1 MATSTR
7 GSDFHSLLGVVGSF
21 ISNDLVQ
28 RTYMPKSLEETG
40 RARHHTL
47 KLERSWLLNSLPQ
60 RELPRLWLDLSCRIW
75 PKGSSPCPNYS
86 EHGFQMWAENWLFL
100 KELEFRPIPSHLCFL
115 RSQPWQFYPL
125 PFGFSKTLL
134 VNARVARLCFI
145 NLSEAHWVF
154 LPAESMWMYVDQA
167 HKCWW
172 CISRKIQRELCMV
185 KRPCLTDRE
194 RRKGWDWNIAM
205 TGLPRR
211 SRIWQGRIGTWGLP
225 GTWCTFE
232 PLRRRHA
239 PNGHLWVRM
248 YMAPEARAGSSLTDD

>member
-21 ISNDLVQ
+21 ISSVVQ

-60 RELPRLWLDLSCRIW
+60 RELPRLWLDLSRRIW
-75 PKGSSPCPNYS
+75 PKGLSPCPNYS

-100 KELEFRPIPSHLCFL
+100 KDLEFCPTPSHVCFL

-125 PFGFSKTLL
+125 PFGFSKTLF
-134 VNARVARLCFI
+134 VNASVARLCFI

-154 LPAESMWMYVDQA
+154 LPAEGMWMYVDQA

-172 CISRKIQRELCMV
+172 CISRKIQREFCMV
-185 KRPCLTDRE
+185 RRACLTDRE
-194 RRKGWDWNIAM
+194 RRKGWDWNSNDRSSQKEQNL
-205 TGLPRR
+205 TGTHRDMRPARNMMHF
-211 SRIWQGRIGTWGLP
+211 W
-225 GTWCTFE
+225 
-232 PLRRRHA
+232 A
-239 PNGHLWVRM
+239 P
-248 YMAPEARAGSSLTDD
+248 